1 MSQLLLMNWKTFFA
15 LKINNI
21 AGYDE
26 ISFSFMKN
34 CFVELCDPLKY
45 IFKLSFEKLIFP
57 DYMKI
62 AKVALIF
69 KGGNSAD
76 LSNYLPIS
84 VLHIFVKFLND

>member
-1 MSQLLLMNWKTFFA
+1 
-15 LKINNI
+15 
-21 AGYDE
+21 
-26 ISFSFMKN
+26 MKN

-45 IFKLSFEKLIFP
+45 IFKLSFEKFIFP